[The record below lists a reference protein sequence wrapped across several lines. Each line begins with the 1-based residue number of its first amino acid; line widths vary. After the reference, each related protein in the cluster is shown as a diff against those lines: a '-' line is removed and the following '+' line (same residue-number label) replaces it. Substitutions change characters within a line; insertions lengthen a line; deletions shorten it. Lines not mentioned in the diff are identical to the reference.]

1 MLTALGCF
9 PIAYEQGT
17 EQANSL
23 PLGSQDDMVK
33 RMLDLSMTD
42 VDAGFDSVQPR
53 KAEMSAKEHRDY
65 SFLCILDYNSKE
77 YKAKAGITY

>member
-1 MLTALGCF
+1 
-9 PIAYEQGT
+9 
-17 EQANSL
+17 
-23 PLGSQDDMVK
+23 
-33 RMLDLSMTD
+33 MTD